1 MIEQK
6 NTPEYFHEDEIDLR
20 ELWATVMRYK
30 KHIIAFTAVVTFAAL
45 VYALSI
51 PNSYKSYTLLSPQ
64 EQSGQSVG
72 GGLAALA
79 GMAGVSLGGGT
90 VDAGTSLQAIL
101 KDYSFNKTVIE
112 KHGLMTKVSELS
124 QRENMIF
131 AFGFSGFYALL
142 RGGEVEYDSV
152 DAQLYDAYKQ
162 LKGILSLASDSKT
175 GALTLSATTNDR
187 SLAKELVDIY
197 LIELTDY
204 LKTRE
209 VEEISNKIKFYKQ
222 ELAMTQ
228 DVELKMQIANLLSSL
243 VQKRVLSNAS
253 QYYVINQL
261 IPPTVAHIKDKV
273 GPKRSLILVLSMILS
288 LMIGVFGAFFKEFL
302 AKNASSRN
310 S

>member
-30 KHIIAFTAVVTFAAL
+30 KHIIALTAVVTFAAL
-45 VYALSI
+45 IYALSI

-112 KHGLMTKVSELS
+112 KHGLMTKVSESS

-131 AFGFSGFYALL
+131 AFGFSGFYALF
-142 RGGEVEYDSV
+142 RGGEVEHDSV
-152 DAQLYDAYKQ
+152 DEQLYDAYEQ
-162 LKGILSLASDSKT
+162 LQGVLSLASDTKT

-253 QYYVINQL
+253 EYYVINQL

-302 AKNASSRN
+302 VKNASSRN